1 MSQPLT
7 PIRMKDVAKTA
18 VSEAIRMSLA
28 LGLTP
33 LIDGSNISLSDR

>member
-33 LIDGSNISLSDR
+33 LIDGEQHMT